1 MRTSLMFGVGLAA
14 SLALAGF
21 ALPALAT
28 ASTSSTVTPGTG
40 ANSSSSTHSQPGS
53 SSSSGGLS
61 QSSNGSPSA
70 SPTAGPVTVD
80 ISPSTVVRGGS
91 VIITV
96 TPLCGTGTVRSDAF
110 SNDLSSTT
118 ILDGGDPL
126 TVRINKDATLGKHT
140 VVVTCPKGKG
150 SGVFTV
156 VAQTTTKPSG
166 GASTG
171 GGGAAAAVGTL
182 RP

>member
-1 MRTSLMFGVGLAA
+1 MRRSLMFGVGLAVG
-14 SLALAGF
+14 SALASF

-28 ASTSSTVTPGTG
+28 ASTVRAVAPGTG
-40 ANSSSSTHSQPGS
+40 ASSSWSAHSQSGS
-53 SSSSGGLS
+53 SSSSSGPS
-61 QSSNGSPSA
+61 QSSSGSPSA

-80 ISPSTVVRGGS
+80 ISPAKAVRGGT
-91 VIITV
+91 VTITV
-96 TPLCGTGTVRSDAF
+96 TPLCGTGTVSSDAF
-110 SNDLSSTT
+110 SNDLISTT

-126 TVRINKDATLGKHT
+126 TVRIDKDATLGKHT
-140 VVVTCPKGKG
+140 VVVTCPKGTG

-166 GASTG
+166 GAGTG
-171 GGGAAAAVGTL
+171 GGGAAAAVSTL